1 MVMVL
6 YHYERWPTLK
16 IMNKYKNPDHIFRLL
31 RNLTGQAKMN
41 SNNTQEKQKVFSKM
55 LRAGGKNYFFDVK
68 QASNGS
74 NYLTITDSYKN
85 QKGESVTNRVLIFK
99 DHAQDFATTL
109 AEAGSYL
116 K

>member
-1 MVMVL
+1 MSARGGSV
-6 YHYERWPTLK
+6 HGGQ
-16 IMNKYKNPDHIFRLL
+16 NNP
-31 RNLTGQAKMN
+31 
-41 SNNTQEKQKVFSKM
+41 QEKEKVFSKM

-85 QKGESVTNRVLIFK
+85 QKGESVTNKVLIFK
-99 DHAQDFATTL
+99 DHAQEFAATL
-109 AEAGSYL
+109 QEAGEYL